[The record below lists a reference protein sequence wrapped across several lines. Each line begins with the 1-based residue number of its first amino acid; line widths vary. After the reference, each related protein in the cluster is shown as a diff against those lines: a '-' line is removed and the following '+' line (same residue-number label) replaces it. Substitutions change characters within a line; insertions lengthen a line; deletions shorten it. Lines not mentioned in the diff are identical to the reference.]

1 MPIMNDETRTKMRLN
16 FVFLLSESGLGAAV
30 ELSSSWHQEH
40 TARLS
45 REDVLDQ
52 PRSRAPLVAS
62 GFALHP
68 QAVVLVLVPWATVW
82 GTSCC
87 APIPGRGE
95 GKETPHLSF

>member
-30 ELSSSWHQEH
+30 EEH

-52 PRSRAPLVAS
+52 SRSRAPLVAS